1 MRTSVSKEA
10 GVVVAGTGF
19 AALREHLGRALPGVP
34 IEAID
39 PDVLRRDGAEAPVLI
54 PTMARIDA
62 QIMDRIAGLRL
73 IQQWGAGLEG
83 VDLDAAAARH
93 IAVAN
98 VPSAG
103 TGNAE
108 SVAEWCVMAA
118 IALSRRLP
126 ELEKNIRLG
135 CAWGGPIG
143 RGLSG
148 RTAGILGLGGIGQA
162 LAVRLKAFGMHLAGL
177 KRRAEPELAERL
189 GLEWAG
195 GEESLDAFLERSEYL
210 FLCVPLSPRTRNL
223 LGEREIALLPLG
235 AFVINPARGGLINE
249 DALVNA
255 LHSGHLSGAALD
267 VFAEEPLSPHSRFLT
282 TPGVIATPHI
292 GGVTD
297 VSYRDIARQ
306 VAENITRLWSGS
318 PLEHRVV

>member
-1 MRTSVSKEA
+1 MPHKAR
-10 GVVVAGTGF
+10 VVVAGTGF
-19 AALREHLGRALPGVP
+19 AALREHLERVLPGVS
-34 IEAID
+34 IEAIE
-39 PDVLRRDGAEAPVLI
+39 PDALRRDGAEASVLI
-54 PTMARIDA
+54 PAMSRIDG
-62 QIMDRIAGLRL
+62 QIMDRITGLRL

-83 VDLDAAAARH
+83 VDLGAAAERR

-126 ELEKNIRLG
+126 ELEINIRQG
-135 CAWGGPIG
+135 KAWGGPIG

-162 LAVRLKAFGMHLAGL
+162 LAARLKPFWMRLTAL
-177 KRRAEPELAERL
+177 KLRHAEPALAERL
-189 GLEWAG
+189 GLEWVG
-195 GEESLDAFLERSEYL
+195 GVEDFKSFLERCEYL
-210 FLCVPLSPRTRNL
+210 FLCLPLNPQTRHII
-223 LGEREIALLPLG
+223 GEREIALLPPG
-235 AFVINPARGGLINE
+235 ACIINAARGGLIHE

-255 LHSGHLSGAALD
+255 LLSGHLSGAALD
-267 VFAEEPLSPHSRFLT
+267 VFTEEPLDPQSRLLT

-292 GGVTD
+292 AGVTD
-297 VSYRDIARQ
+297 VSYRDIARH
-306 VAENITRLWSGS
+306 VAENITRLWSG
-318 PLEHRVV
+318 PPDQ